1 MRIHRLHIE
10 NFGKLQDFDWELR
23 DGLNRICADN
33 GWGKSTFAAF
43 VKAMFYGLDYTTKRS
58 LRENE
63 RKRYAPWQGGVFGG
77 SMEFTAGEKD
87 YRVER
92 TFGAKD
98 KEDTFVLYDLGTG
111 LVSDVYSERLGEELF
126 GLDRAA
132 FERSSYFAQQD
143 FAASVNDSL
152 NARLTHVEEDAG
164 DMQNY
169 EKASASL
176 EERMKY
182 YQKTGNRGQIGRLE
196 EERRQVRERL
206 AGYRNKELA
215 LGEWKSRLHEKELRE
230 KELLER
236 VRKLDEQMQDARRYG
251 ELAAKKAQ
259 YDLLRRQT
267 GEKEELLRQTKEALA
282 EYVSVPLTEEQLD
295 RCHENIYR
303 VNTLRMQEEESAD
316 RTRECQ
322 KKLKKLD
329 DERESTPRR
338 NPVLGALV
346 CLMLAAGLLLLVWRW
361 FVPGALLLAAGAVLG
376 ALEMKKTRQVK
387 EQISALEA
395 EHDAAEQELR
405 TLTENWSVYHKKRVD
420 TEEQVI
426 RMLGV
431 PEGTA
436 FTELSARWK
445 WERQRSQEYAMLKQ
459 SYESRCKDAK
469 RSQET
474 YLAYREKLTEE
485 ELHDMAGLQRPDQD
499 LRELEQELE
508 MCRRQKDSLLREQRD
523 MQNQIRMLE
532 ESAGQIPELEEEEE
546 RISEELE
553 HAVHEHA
560 LLEKTLK
567 YLKTARDQFSSR
579 YLKEL
584 QQGLVH
590 YLGILEP
597 QYGSEPSVD
606 VKLKVKVKE
615 AGALRDLEY
624 LSAGWQDMLQI
635 AERFAI
641 VDALY
646 KEEQPVLIL
655 DDPFV
660 NLDQKKRGRA
670 EALLKKMAKDRQLI
684 YFTCMPGEDTA
695 ADKAC

>member
-1 MRIHRLHIE
+1 MRIHRIHIE
-10 NFGKLQDFDWELR
+10 NFGKLHDFDWELEK
-23 DGLNRICADN
+23 GLNRICADN

-58 LRENE
+58 LKENE
-63 RKRYAPWQGGVFGG
+63 RKRYTPWQGGVFGG
-77 SMEFTAGEKD
+77 SMEFTAGDKE

-111 LVSDVYSERLGEELF
+111 LESDAYSERLGEELF
-126 GLDRAA
+126 RLDRSA

-143 FAASVNDSL
+143 FAASANDSL

-169 EKASASL
+169 EKAAASL

-206 AGYRNKELA
+206 SGCRNKELA
-215 LGEWKSRLHEKELRE
+215 LSEWKSRLHEKELRE
-230 KELLER
+230 KELQER
-236 VRKLDEQMQDARRYG
+236 AGELDAQMQDVRRYG

-259 YDLLRRQT
+259 YDLLRRQA
-267 GEKEELLRQTKEALA
+267 GEKEELLRQTEEALA
-282 EYVSVPLTEEQLD
+282 EFVSAPLTEEQLD
-295 RCHENIYR
+295 RCHESIYR
-303 VNTLRMQEEESAD
+303 VNTLRMQEAEAEA
-316 RTRECQ
+316 RAKEWQ
-322 KKLKKLD
+322 EKLKKLEE
-329 DERESTPRR
+329 ERESLPGQ
-338 NPVLGALV
+338 NLVIAVLG
-346 CLMLAAGLLLLVWRW
+346 C
-361 FVPGALLLAAGAVLG
+361 LLLAAGVLLLVCRWYVPGVLLLAAGIAAG
-376 ALEMKKTRQVK
+376 ALGIKKVRQRK
-387 EQISALEA
+387 AQAGMLETQCAEA
-395 EHDAAEQELR
+395 ERELR
-405 TLTENWSVYHKKRVD
+405 TAEENRSVYHKKRV
-420 TEEQVI
+420 TAEEQVI
-426 RMLGV
+426 RALQV
-431 PEGTA
+431 PEGTE
-436 FTELSARWK
+436 FDELERRWR

-459 SYESRCKDAK
+459 AYESRKKDFT
-469 RSQET
+469 RSREA

-485 ELHDMAGLQRPDQD
+485 ELHAMTALQKPDREHQEIE
-499 LRELEQELE
+499 RELK
-508 MCRRQKDSLLREQRD
+508 MCLGQKDTLLREQRD
-523 MQNQIRMLE
+523 IQNQIRMLE

-546 RISEELE
+546 RLSGEMEQ
-553 HAVHEHA
+553 AVREHA

-584 QQGLVH
+584 QQGLIH
-590 YLGILEP
+590 YLDILEP
-597 QYGSEPSVD
+597 QYGSEPAVD

-624 LSAGWQDMLQI
+624 LSAGCQDMLQI
-635 AERFAI
+635 AERLAI

-646 KEEQPVLIL
+646 KEEQPILIL

-660 NLDQKKRGRA
+660 NLDQKKRRRA
-670 EALLKKMAKDRQLI
+670 EELLGQMAGDRQLI
-684 YFTCMPGEDTA
+684 YFTCMPVDQETSE
-695 ADKAC
+695 KVC